1 MTIAEIT
8 VARAEAVTKLVTH
21 LDQAAI
27 AFKQLESLTS
37 SLTNEVYRITHTP
50 GSTQPH
56 VHSLQGLD
64 SLRNRVQMVVE
75 HRFFAPCDD
84 KNIDLITLID
94 GENKTALGVS
104 RG

>member
-1 MTIAEIT
+1 
-8 VARAEAVTKLVTH
+8 
-21 LDQAAI
+21 
-27 AFKQLESLTS
+27 
-37 SLTNEVYRITHTP
+37 
-50 GSTQPH
+50 
-56 VHSLQGLD
+56 
-64 SLRNRVQMVVE
+64 MVVE